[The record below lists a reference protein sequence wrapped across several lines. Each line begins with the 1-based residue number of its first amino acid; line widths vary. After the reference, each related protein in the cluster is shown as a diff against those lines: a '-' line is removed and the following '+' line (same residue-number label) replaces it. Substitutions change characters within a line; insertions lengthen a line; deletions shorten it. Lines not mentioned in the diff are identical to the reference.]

1 MLRLA
6 ILYKLLDKKGLP
18 VSAVEWDERD
28 ILAVMKDNMPTNT
41 HVALEKAWDKTITL
55 FKKESVKIR

>member
-18 VSAVEWDERD
+18 VSAVEWDEND
-28 ILAVMKDNMPTNT
+28 ILAVLKDNMPINT

-55 FKKESVKIR
+55 FKRESVKIK